1 MISEDIIEQ
10 NSVEQ
15 MLREDGVYVAK
26 TRGVSMWPLFKT
38 HRDAVMIVP
47 HVGEL
52 RKYDIVLYTYGD
64 GRYILHRI
72 IGFDGKVCLI
82 RGDNTFVL
90 ERVPKDK
97 ILGVAVSF
105 NRKGKRYDLT
115 ELSYRAYSVI
125 WTAIYPL
132 RNLWRRIRRVLS
144 RIKHT
149 VFK

>member
-1 MISEDIIEQ
+1 MISKDIIEQ
-10 NSVEQ
+10 NSIEQ
-15 MLREDGVYVAK
+15 KLREDGVYIAK
-26 TRGVSMWPLFKT
+26 TRGVSMRPLFKT

-47 HVGEL
+47 PEREL

-64 GRYILHRI
+64 GMYILHRI
-72 IGFDGKVCLI
+72 IGFDGDMCLI

-90 ERVPKDK
+90 ERVPRDK

-105 NRKGKRYDLT
+105 NRKGKRYDMT
-115 ELSYRAYSVI
+115 ELSYKIYSAI

-132 RNLWRRIRRVLS
+132 RNLWRKVRCVLS
-144 RIKHT
+144 RIKHS